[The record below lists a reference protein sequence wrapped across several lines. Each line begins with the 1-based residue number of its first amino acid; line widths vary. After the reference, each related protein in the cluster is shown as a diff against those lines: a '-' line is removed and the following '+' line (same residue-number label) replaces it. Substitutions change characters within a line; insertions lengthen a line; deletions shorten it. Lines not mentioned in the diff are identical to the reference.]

1 MSAQFTNSIQLLV
14 SNTASDLTSS
24 SKSYNNFED
33 TDAFSAALD
42 NATKS
47 YADKS
52 ENKTNVQKQDYA
64 KDTKDVQNSSKSD
77 NTNKTDTNDNKQEIK
92 DSEKSQTEEKQT
104 TAVDETNSQQTESA
118 TKPKETETSQTDTT
132 PQTDTTQAN
141 TTQQNAAVLLLENPV
156 QNVITN
162 EQILSNIE
170 QVQTSAETQSIQTKS
185 IQTQATQN
193 SAVVGTDAVTAAT
206 ADIEIDTK
214 TLQAVQDIAQE
225 ATQETVDEK
234 SNLIKNVQQTA
245 DPDAVALTPADTEAD
260 NAPVIK
266 VTQEVAANTKEN
278 SLANAM
284 ENKDTT
290 STIKDK
296 VVAQMTQ
303 LEDTNTVVTQSSTT
317 DSSSQQQ
324 NGTLNGNNA
333 QEQIMKMSV
342 EANSDV
348 STGTLTGTETFAGK
362 LDSQLSAATKT
373 SSSVLQNQLN
383 QNSIL
388 EQVNKQFEQLQQTGN
403 NKVSIV
409 LQPENLGRVS
419 VEIMNSK
426 DGITA
431 KMLTDNQQVKDLFDK
446 NIEALKSNLSS
457 QGVNVNNIKV
467 ECTQESANNAMNFE
481 RDQFNQSFD
490 SQNNS
495 SHHNQTNQSNAQS
508 SYTADSS
515 GFEEGEIEMNGGVE
529 IKNTQTMIQHNGKVD
544 YEV

>member
-1 MSAQFTNSIQLLV
+1 MTAQYTNSIQFLV
-14 SNTASDLTSS
+14 ANTTPDLASS
-24 SKSYNNFED
+24 SSAKTYNDYDPNGD
-33 TDAFSAALD
+33 VFSAALD

-52 ENKTNVQKQDYA
+52 ENKVSSKDNDYA
-64 KDTKDVQNSSKSD
+64 KDTKDLS
-77 NTNKTDTNDNKQEIK
+77 KTDTKETKQEIDNQ
-92 DSEKSQTEEKQT
+92 DSQSNQIDDKNQSSSTQEVKSEQSEQTSTEKTENQTDNNQSTTDSAQQISQTQ
-104 TAVDETNSQQTESA
+104 
-118 TKPKETETSQTDTT
+118 
-132 PQTDTTQAN
+132 
-141 TTQQNAAVLLLENPV
+141 QQNAVTIVLTDTST
-156 QNVITN
+156 QNAMAN
-162 EQILSNIE
+162 EQLLSNIE
-170 QVQTSAETQSIQTKS
+170 GEIPAETTQIKAAADISVQDVDAQTLKQVQENAQLPQQKENRSKDAVVQSVKNSPENHTDVKPAETSA
-185 IQTQATQN
+185 
-193 SAVVGTDAVTAAT
+193 
-206 ADIEIDTK
+206 
-214 TLQAVQDIAQE
+214 
-225 ATQETVDEK
+225 
-234 SNLIKNVQQTA
+234 
-245 DPDAVALTPADTEAD
+245 VAITPADTEAEK
-260 NAPVIK
+260 APVIK

-290 STIKDK
+290 SKIKDK
-296 VVAQMTQ
+296 AVAQMTA
-303 LEDTNTVVTQSSTT
+303 LEDTNTVVTQSSTADT
-317 DSSSQQQ
+317 SSQQQ

-348 STGTLTGTETFAGK
+348 TAGTLTGTETFASK
-362 LDSQLSAATKT
+362 MDVQLSAAAKT

-383 QNSIL
+383 QSSIL

-481 RDQFNQSFD
+481 RDQFSQSFD
-490 SQNNS
+490 NPHNSNN
-495 SHHNQTNQSNAQS
+495 HNQTNQSNSQT
-508 SYTADSS
+508 SYTMDTSGLEDSDIDVNS
-515 GFEEGEIEMNGGVE
+515 GVE
-529 IKNTQTMIQHNGKVD
+529 IKNTQTIIQHNGKVD
-544 YEV
+544 YKV

>member
-64 KDTKDVQNSSKSD
+64 KDTKDVPNSSKSD
-77 NTNKTDTNDNKQEIK
+77 NANKTDTNDSKHEIK
-92 DSEKSQTEEKQT
+92 DSEKSQTEENQT
-104 TAVDETNSQQTESA
+104 TGVDDKTPQQTESSTRQEEA
-118 TKPKETETSQTDTT
+118 QISQTDTT
-132 PQTDTTQAN
+132 
-141 TTQQNAAVLLLENPV
+141 QQNTAVLLMENPA
-156 QNVITN
+156 QNTIVN

-170 QVQTSAETQSIQTKS
+170 QVQTSAETQSTQTS
-185 IQTQATQN
+185 TT
-193 SAVVGTDAVTAAT
+193 VGTDTVAAAT

-225 ATQETVDEK
+225 ATQATAEEK
-234 SNLIKNVQQTA
+234 LKLTNSAQQT
-245 DPDAVALTPADTEAD
+245 PETDAVALTPADTEAD

-296 VVAQMTQ
+296 AVAQMTQ

-317 DSSSQQQ
+317 DSSSQQQQ

-362 LDSQLSAATKT
+362 LDSQLSAAKT

-481 RDQFNQSFD
+481 REFSQSFD
-490 SQNNS
+490 NPNNS
-495 SHHNQTNQSNAQS
+495 SNHNQTNQSNAQS

>member
-64 KDTKDVQNSSKSD
+64 KDTKDVPNSSKSD
-77 NTNKTDTNDNKQEIK
+77 NANKTDTNDNKHEIK
-92 DSEKSQTEEKQT
+92 DSEKSQTEENQT
-104 TAVDETNSQQTESA
+104 TGVDETNSQQPEASTQPQE
-118 TKPKETETSQTDTT
+118 PQTSQTDTT
-132 PQTDTTQAN
+132 QEN
-141 TTQQNAAVLLLENPV
+141 TAVLLMENPA
-156 QNVITN
+156 QNTIVN

-170 QVQTSAETQSIQTKS
+170 QVQTSAETQSTQTS
-185 IQTQATQN
+185 TT
-193 SAVVGTDAVTAAT
+193 VGTDTVTAAN

-214 TLQAVQDIAQE
+214 TIQAAQDIAQE
-225 ATQETVDEK
+225 ATQATAEEK
-234 SNLIKNVQQTA
+234 LKLTNSAQQT
-245 DPDAVALTPADTEAD
+245 PETDAVALTPADTEAD

-296 VVAQMTQ
+296 AVAQMTQ

-324 NGTLNGNNA
+324 QNGTLNGNNA

-348 STGTLTGTETFAGK
+348 TAGTLTGTETFASK
-362 LDSQLSAATKT
+362 MDVQLSAAAKT

-481 RDQFNQSFD
+481 REFSQSFD
-490 SQNNS
+490 NPNNS
-495 SHHNQTNQSNAQS
+495 SNHNQTNQSNAQS

-515 GFEEGEIEMNGGVE
+515 GFEEGEIEMNCGVE

>member
-64 KDTKDVQNSSKSD
+64 KDTKDVPNSSKSD
-77 NTNKTDTNDNKQEIK
+77 NANKTDTNDNKHEIK
-92 DSEKSQTEEKQT
+92 DSEKSQTEENQT
-104 TAVDETNSQQTESA
+104 TGVDETNSQQPEASTQPQE
-118 TKPKETETSQTDTT
+118 PQTSQTDTT
-132 PQTDTTQAN
+132 QEN
-141 TTQQNAAVLLLENPV
+141 TAVLLMENPA
-156 QNVITN
+156 QNTIVN

-170 QVQTSAETQSIQTKS
+170 QVQTSAETQSTQTS
-185 IQTQATQN
+185 TT
-193 SAVVGTDAVTAAT
+193 VGTDTVTAAN

-214 TLQAVQDIAQE
+214 TIQAAQDIAQE
-225 ATQETVDEK
+225 ATQATAEEK
-234 SNLIKNVQQTA
+234 LKLTNSAQQT
-245 DPDAVALTPADTEAD
+245 PETDAVALTPADTEAD

-296 VVAQMTQ
+296 AVAQMTQ

-324 NGTLNGNNA
+324 QNGTLNGNNA

-348 STGTLTGTETFAGK
+348 TAGTLTGTETFASK
-362 LDSQLSAATKT
+362 MDVQLSAAAKT

-481 RDQFNQSFD
+481 REFSQSFD
-490 SQNNS
+490 NPNNS
-495 SHHNQTNQSNAQS
+495 SNHNQTNQSNAQS

>member
-64 KDTKDVQNSSKSD
+64 KDTKDVPNSSKSD
-77 NTNKTDTNDNKQEIK
+77 NANKTDTNDSKHEIK
-92 DSEKSQTEEKQT
+92 DSEKSQTEENQT
-104 TAVDETNSQQTESA
+104 TGVDDKTPQQTESSTRQEEA
-118 TKPKETETSQTDTT
+118 QTSQTD
-132 PQTDTTQAN
+132 
-141 TTQQNAAVLLLENPV
+141 TTQQNAAVLLLETPA

-170 QVQTSAETQSIQTKS
+170 QVQTSAETQSTQTS
-185 IQTQATQN
+185 TT
-193 SAVVGTDAVTAAT
+193 VGTDTVTAAN

-214 TLQAVQDIAQE
+214 TIQAAQDIAQE
-225 ATQETVDEK
+225 ATQATAEEK
-234 SNLIKNVQQTA
+234 LKLTNSAQQT
-245 DPDAVALTPADTEAD
+245 PETDAVALTPADTEAD

-296 VVAQMTQ
+296 AVVQMTQ

-362 LDSQLSAATKT
+362 LDSQLSAAKT

-481 RDQFNQSFD
+481 REFSQSFD
-490 SQNNS
+490 NPNNS
-495 SHHNQTNQSNAQS
+495 SNHNQTNQSNAQS

>member
-1 MSAQFTNSIQLLV
+1 MTAQYTNSIQFLV
-14 SNTASDLTSS
+14 SNTASDIASS
-24 SKSYNNFED
+24 SNVKNTNDYD
-33 TDAFSAALD
+33 PQGDVFSAALD
-42 NATKS
+42 NASKS

-52 ENKTNVQKQDYA
+52 ENKVTSKDNDYA
-64 KDTKDVQNSSKSD
+64 KNTKDLSKTDVKDTEKELDKQEVTSSQETKTEQASSDKTENQTD
-77 NTNKTDTNDNKQEIK
+77 NTQSTTDAAQQI
-92 DSEKSQTEEKQT
+92 SQTEQQK
-104 TAVDETNSQQTESA
+104 AAAIVLTN
-118 TKPKETETSQTDTT
+118 TST
-132 PQTDTTQAN
+132 
-141 TTQQNAAVLLLENPV
+141 
-156 QNVITN
+156 QNVIEN

-170 QVQTSAETQSIQTKS
+170 TTSTTETTQTQTQTQIQT
-185 IQTQATQN
+185 
-193 SAVVGTDAVTAAT
+193 TAAPNSEEINTQTMQTLSETMQTLSQQEASVQDNDVINLKNPVENT
-206 ADIEIDTK
+206 ADIKPT
-214 TLQAVQDIAQE
+214 
-225 ATQETVDEK
+225 ETP
-234 SNLIKNVQQTA
+234 A
-245 DPDAVALTPADTEAD
+245 AALTPADTEVED
-260 NAPVIK
+260 TPVIK

-278 SLANAM
+278 SIANAM

-290 STIKDK
+290 SKIKDK
-296 VVAQMTQ
+296 AVAQMTA
-303 LEDTNTVVTQSSTT
+303 LEDTNTVVTQSDTA
-317 DSSSQQQ
+317 DSASQQQQ

-348 STGTLTGTETFAGK
+348 ATGTLTGTETFAGK
-362 LDSQLSAATKT
+362 LDAQLSAATKT

-481 RDQFNQSFD
+481 REQFNQSFD
-490 SQNNS
+490 NPNNS
-495 SHHNQTNQSNAQS
+495 HQNHTNQSNS
-508 SYTADSS
+508 STTYSNTPTTGSEEADT
-515 GFEEGEIEMNGGVE
+515 EINNGAE
-529 IKNTQTMIQHNGKVD
+529 IKNTQTIIQHNGKVD
-544 YEV
+544 YKV

>member
-64 KDTKDVQNSSKSD
+64 KDTKDVPNSSKSD
-77 NTNKTDTNDNKQEIK
+77 NANKTDTNDNKHEIK
-92 DSEKSQTEEKQT
+92 DSEKSQTEENQT
-104 TAVDETNSQQTESA
+104 TGVDETNFQQPEASTQPQE
-118 TKPKETETSQTDTT
+118 PQTS
-132 PQTDTTQAN
+132 QTDTTQAN
-141 TTQQNAAVLLLENPV
+141 TAVLLMENPA
-156 QNVITN
+156 QNTIVN

-170 QVQTSAETQSIQTKS
+170 QVQTSAETQSTQTS
-185 IQTQATQN
+185 TT
-193 SAVVGTDAVTAAT
+193 VGTDTVTAAN

-214 TLQAVQDIAQE
+214 TIQAAQDIAQE
-225 ATQETVDEK
+225 ATQATAEEK
-234 SNLIKNVQQTA
+234 LKLTNSAQQT
-245 DPDAVALTPADTEAD
+245 PETDAVALTPADTEAD

-290 STIKDK
+290 SKIKDK
-296 VVAQMTQ
+296 AVVQMTQ

-317 DSSSQQQ
+317 DSSSQQQQ

-348 STGTLTGTETFAGK
+348 TAGTLTGTETFASK
-362 LDSQLSAATKT
+362 MDVQLSAAAKT

-481 RDQFNQSFD
+481 REFSQSFD
-490 SQNNS
+490 NPNNS
-495 SHHNQTNQSNAQS
+495 SNHNQTNQSNAQS

>member
-64 KDTKDVQNSSKSD
+64 KDTKDVPNSSKSD
-77 NTNKTDTNDNKQEIK
+77 NTNKTDTDDSKQEIK
-92 DSEKSQTEEKQT
+92 DSEKSQTEENQT
-104 TAVDETNSQQTESA
+104 TGVDDKTPQQTESSTRQEEA
-118 TKPKETETSQTDTT
+118 QTSQTDTT
-132 PQTDTTQAN
+132 
-141 TTQQNAAVLLLENPV
+141 QQNTAVLLMENPA
-156 QNVITN
+156 QNTIVN

-170 QVQTSAETQSIQTKS
+170 QVQTSAETQSTQTS
-185 IQTQATQN
+185 TT
-193 SAVVGTDAVTAAT
+193 VGTDTVAAAT

-225 ATQETVDEK
+225 ATQATAEEK
-234 SNLIKNVQQTA
+234 LKLTNSAQQT
-245 DPDAVALTPADTEAD
+245 PETDAVALTPADTEAD

-296 VVAQMTQ
+296 AVAQMTQ

-317 DSSSQQQ
+317 DSSSQQQQ

-362 LDSQLSAATKT
+362 LDSQLSAAKT

-481 RDQFNQSFD
+481 REFSQSFD
-490 SQNNS
+490 NPNNS
-495 SHHNQTNQSNAQS
+495 SNHNQTNQSNAQS

-529 IKNTQTMIQHNGKVD
+529 IKNTQTIIQHNGKVD